1 MARRGPGI
9 DPRAA
14 LAVALGLAL
23 EACGTDVA
31 QTATVV
37 PQAAPSGLD
46 CTPPTTTPTL
56 PSDPQLGGDAK
67 RMPWVLQS
75 GDYVADQGP
84 GVVVAARD
92 GFRLFVNGH
101 LLEEST
107 ASLEPVFVPL
117 TLMPGENAVSVV
129 VTASAG
135 APALLAL
142 VDELERPY
150 PSDASWKVSATP
162 SGDWSAAGYDD
173 STWANA
179 TDRGAPEAN
188 PGCDPGP
195 GFPKGSGAAWLSA
208 PSDGTAVFRKEL
220 SITPVGFAAG
230 TTGGGSAEPL
240 LVETMV
246 PQSEVEATV
255 DTLAAALKADGPAVI
270 VLGEGSLDVHRTGDD
285 VTETSACPVP
295 CPDEPGKST
304 KNLLPDDDPPCAVT
318 EVQVERSERR
328 FEVGS
333 DKTIVGL
340 GRGAQLYGGSLNI
353 GDSKNVIVRNVAL
366 YGVNPALIE
375 AGDGISLD
383 EADGVWI
390 DHVTFE
396 AISDGFIDSTTGS
409 KNLTFS
415 WVKNNGHNVFAC
427 GDKHPRSNELAD
439 TTATIHHTL
448 WQQVAGRAPF
458 ARGDAARVHLFSNVV
473 IDADTYAVGSGCDAQ
488 VLVEATSFETV
499 AAPTSKQTCTD
510 TTALGLIRA
519 ASNQYVDVG
528 PHLAGDLP
536 ATEPHDEQVFTPS
549 YDYAQA
555 VDSADTARFIV
566 PQRAGTGS
574 RWALPLDYP

>member
-1 MARRGPGI
+1 MAQLGQSTGLGAGL
-9 DPRAA
+9 AA
-14 LAVALGLAL
+14 ALGLAL
-23 EACGTDVA
+23 AACGTDVA

-37 PQAAPSGLD
+37 HQEAPAGLD
-46 CTPPTTTPTL
+46 CTPPAAPPEL
-56 PSDPQLGGDAK
+56 PSEPQLGGDAK
-67 RMPWVLQS
+67 RMPWVLQT

-117 TLMPGENAVSVV
+117 TLLPGDNAVSVV

-150 PSDASWKVSATP
+150 PSDASWKVSTAP
-162 SGDWSAAGYDD
+162 SGDWPAAGYDD

-179 TDRGAPEAN
+179 TDRGTPEAN
-188 PGCDPGP
+188 LGCDPGP
-195 GFPKGSGAAWLSA
+195 GFPKGSGAVWLSA
-208 PSDGTAVFRKEL
+208 PSDGTAVFRKRI
-220 SITPVGFAAG
+220 SIAPVGFAAG
-230 TTGGGSAEPL
+230 TTGGGATEPV
-240 LVETMV
+240 LVETEV
-246 PQSEVEATV
+246 AESEVPATI
-255 DTLAAALKADGPAVI
+255 DALAAALKADGPAVI

-285 VTETSACPVP
+285 VTETSACPTP
-295 CPDEPGKST
+295 CADEPGKST
-304 KNLLPDDDPPCAVT
+304 KNLLPDDAPACAVS
-318 EVQVERSERR
+318 EVKVERSERR
-328 FEVGS
+328 LEVTS

-340 GRGAQLYGGSLNI
+340 GRGAQLYGGSLDI

-366 YGVNPALIE
+366 YGVNPDLIE

-383 EADGVWI
+383 EADGIWV

-396 AISDGFIDSTTGS
+396 AISDGFIDATTGS

-415 WVKNNGHNVFAC
+415 WLKNNGHNVFAC

-448 WQQVAGRAPF
+448 WQQVSGRAPL
-458 ARGDAARVHLFSNVV
+458 ARGDASRVHLFSNVV
-473 IDADTYAVGSGCDAQ
+473 IDAATYAVGSGCDAQ
-488 VLVEATSFETV
+488 VLLEATSFETV
-499 AAPTSKQTCTD
+499 AAPTSKQTCSDPMT
-510 TTALGLIRA
+510 LGLIRA
-519 ASNQYVDVG
+519 GGNQYVDAG
-528 PHLAGDLP
+528 PHLAGDMP
-536 ATEPHDEQVFTPS
+536 ATEPHDDQVFTPS

-555 VDSADTARFIV
+555 VDAADTARFIV
-566 PQRAGTGS
+566 PQRAGAGS
-574 RWALPLDYP
+574 RWARPLDYP